1 MKKILKI
8 FICIVII
15 IIILISIA
23 YLIDR
28 NRMKNNKSVIFSTWG
43 YSYAPPV
50 EIKQEEKIY
59 SKTIDE
65 TTIELNIPNEWSY
78 EEITSTENDNYKFA
92 LKIYKNSNEKGL
104 MLYVYNNQFGVCGTG
119 LTKKEI
125 KLNNGKNA
133 TVGYYDG
140 IKEWSYVSFY
150 EMNKNMAF
158 INNGLEEDEAN
169 EAIEIIKTI
178 NMKNV

>member
-15 IIILISIA
+15 VIILTSIA

-28 NRMKNNKSVIFSTWG
+28 KRMKDNKPVVFSTWG

-65 TTIELNIPNEWSY
+65 TTIELNTSARLSY
-78 EEITSTENDNYKFA
+78 PLA
-92 LKIYKNSNEKGL
+92 SNIL
-104 MLYVYNNQFGVCGTG
+104 FF
-119 LTKKEI
+119 
-125 KLNNGKNA
+125 
-133 TVGYYDG
+133 
-140 IKEWSYVSFY
+140 SF
-150 EMNKNMAF
+150 F
-158 INNGLEEDEAN
+158 PTW
-169 EAIEIIKTI
+169 II
-178 NMKNV
+178 

>member
-15 IIILISIA
+15 IIVLISIA

-50 EIKQEEKIY
+50 
-59 SKTIDE
+59 
-65 TTIELNIPNEWSY
+65 ELNIPNEWSY

-119 LTKKEI
+119 LSKKEI